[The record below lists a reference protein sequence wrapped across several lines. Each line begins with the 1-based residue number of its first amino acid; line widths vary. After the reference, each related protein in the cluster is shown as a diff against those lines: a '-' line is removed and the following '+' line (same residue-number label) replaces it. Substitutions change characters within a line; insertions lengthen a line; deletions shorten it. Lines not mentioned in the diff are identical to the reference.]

1 MFSPLPANDEPNS
14 LGDDGWCRGYWTF
27 DALTFRNSKCVQ
39 DLQSRTVSV
48 KDALPSAQSPGVN
61 CMGFVQRVAFLREV
75 VIHRGSSWN
84 YSGSFSSV
92 LGVRVGEATNPGPMH
107 AKVWSLQVRNI
118 VSAAAHLDEIALG
131 EDQCVVWTE
140 TSATQSTLQSLKLL
154 SKTHA
159 TSLVHS
165 APAATRTVR
174 GKTALGRG
182 EASGTLIWSSCKARD
197 LKELW
202 PQTAFQTGRVAD
214 AFISVGAV
222 QVRVIACYGFPSS
235 IPNHLGLNELLFQ
248 EVFFQANA
256 YEVPTLIVGDL
267 NVNLQDMQCWEKYSA
282 LGFYDYG
289 AHVAAL
295 GGLSPQPT
303 YRGISRLDYCIAN
316 SWAMP
321 YLAGFSVDPRGFTDH
336 GSLHILLGVEA
347 HQPVCTRWAMP
358 FDIASVPGILE
369 DLPST
374 RVGPSV
380 QTRFV
385 AQICQSDTAGAAAS
399 FAHAFELSCQQV
411 ATSKGISLGRCF
423 FGRLQGCLNSK
434 PVQRFCTSAD
444 GNVLT
449 NQQTF
454 RLRQQT
460 LRRLR
465 ELLRAREHA
474 GSAWCATHRCL
485 WRKILHTSGFPNGFA
500 NWLLD
505 NDIASFV
512 PETPTVQWLQSV
524 VHCVQHE
531 ERLWSAVVQQRQRL
545 LLKHQRDHDWK
556 SGGKQHAAFLK
567 PASAPP
573 LAALPVRTLLQVKHQ
588 RTQKGHGAVFK
599 VIAGPMPQPGS
610 IWEFPGG
617 CSALVSKVRGHTV
630 TLADTLKSEMIV
642 STVTQ
647 ATWSARPSYVAEQ
660 IRQYWCQFWFSEKTP
675 DLDFVKA
682 HLDLLPHLPPFDPV
696 ISAAELHWAVR
707 NLKMGKARG
716 LDGFSNAELKSLS
729 PDLFSMLLSLL
740 NHLTSSVTWPAN
752 LCQASMAFLAKT
764 LQPDK
769 PADGRP
775 ITILGTIYRLWS
787 KIVARKMML
796 HLLPVLPPS
805 LTGSVP
811 GKSSVSLAFELQ
823 SSIEAALL
831 EDASLSGVTMDLS
844 KAYNLINRD
853 VLLLI
858 SERLGWPSSVQQS
871 YFAFLKNLRRFIT
884 VDKDMSVSSYSDVGV
899 PEGDPIAVTAMII
912 LTFFVSVKL
921 QNDCQTPLS
930 SYVDNWAVQSRSPSE
945 VLSGVDSVAGSV
957 TAIAMSLAVDK
968 LKFYATSADARKQL
982 RGSTCLGQ
990 PCCVVHDFQDL
1001 GVFFCAARRQTA
1013 KCFGTRFQQCQTRFQ
1028 KLVVAP
1034 WADGVKCHSLLR
1046 TIVPAVLYGCELTH
1060 YSKSSLRMIR
1070 GRFSSSLW
1078 GQRSRRDHFLAPLLA
1093 GAVVYEPFLL
1103 ILGRRWQAMQRA
1115 SCQNQDTFRR
1125 WWNTAAS
1132 ADESSLLGPFT
1143 YFFEQLRQIGWIV
1156 EADGFVSDH
1165 DGVLW
1170 SISWNSWNTVRT
1182 LAYTAWVRVITP
1194 LVREDEQFSGLQPF
1208 QLEQIRSA
1216 FTDRKQYNTVLSN
1229 YATGAIISSAAKE
1242 HYMTSQDACCSLC
1255 GSSSGGAV
1263 HLLYECP
1270 YTKEFHTEAQ
1280 QLLVAL
1286 PNAVRVANLVPAS
1299 IHVGSFRRALAAQS
1313 IGSLYTFAEPVHL
1326 FTDGSTQHPND
1337 PAVSLSA
1344 WSVVL
1349 AEQGSVD
1356 KTLVHADV
1364 LPGVIQS
1371 NNRAELFA
1379 VVQATLT
1386 APGGH
1391 IYSDSQY
1398 VVHGWNKLVARG
1410 WIRQEW
1416 ASCSHSDLW
1425 YDLYLSLRASVNG
1438 WEIHKVTSHLDV
1450 ASAVSFEQAWCI
1462 IHNAFADEC
1471 AKRANA
1477 TRPVDIL
1484 QMHAS
1489 LCRHRQVQ
1497 AWRLKHTSELQLL
1510 CSDRAKKACK
1520 QSSFENAG
1528 GKDDIWT
1535 LHLERFGMMQH
1546 DRTFSIP
1553 NADMAFN
1560 SLGFLMHK
1568 PYGMLLW
1575 SWLARQRWVED
1586 AEGMSAAELYT
1597 LICLQ
1602 TGWVSP
1608 RNITRIPESERPP
1621 GLRTGL
1627 SASARVWT
1635 HELAWPALALTRE
1648 SFSAQISTFRVV
1660 MAALFKQQGISW
1672 SFQPATSLLLFQ
1684 HPLVTSSLFV
1694 RPVSSLDGS
1703 AIQYMQRLRRGSS
1716 WCSFLARGFTVP
1728 TVPLQAPCAEP
1739 DVVAVFRE
1747 WKASSR

>member
-1 MFSPLPANDEPNS
+1 
-14 LGDDGWCRGYWTF
+14 
-27 DALTFRNSKCVQ
+27 
-39 DLQSRTVSV
+39 
-48 KDALPSAQSPGVN
+48 
-61 CMGFVQRVAFLREV
+61 MGFVQRVAFLREV

-92 LGVRVGEATNPGPMH
+92 LGVRVGEAKNPGPMH

-267 NVNLQDMQCWEKYSA
+267 NVNLQNMQCWEKYSA
-282 LGFYDYG
+282 LGFCDYG

-336 GSLHILLGVEA
+336 GSLHILLGIEA

-358 FDIASVPGILE
+358 FDIAPVPGY
-369 DLPST
+369 
-374 RVGPSV
+374 
-380 QTRFV
+380 
-385 AQICQSDTAGAAAS
+385 ATA
-399 FAHAFELSCQQV
+399 
-411 ATSKGISLGRCF
+411 
-423 FGRLQGCLNSK
+423 
-434 PVQRFCTSAD
+434 
-444 GNVLT
+444 
-449 NQQTF
+449 
-454 RLRQQT
+454 
-460 LRRLR
+460 
-465 ELLRAREHA
+465 
-474 GSAWCATHRCL
+474 
-485 WRKILHTSGFPNGFA
+485 
-500 NWLLD
+500 
-505 NDIASFV
+505 
-512 PETPTVQWLQSV
+512 
-524 VHCVQHE
+524 
-531 ERLWSAVVQQRQRL
+531 
-545 LLKHQRDHDWK
+545 
-556 SGGKQHAAFLK
+556 
-567 PASAPP
+567 
-573 LAALPVRTLLQVKHQ
+573 
-588 RTQKGHGAVFK
+588 
-599 VIAGPMPQPGS
+599 
-610 IWEFPGG
+610 GG

-660 IRQYWCQFWFSEKTP
+660 IRQYWCQFWFSKKTP

-696 ISAAELHWAVR
+696 ISAAELHWAAR

-775 ITILGTIYRLWS
+775 ITILSTLYRLWS

-831 EDASLSGVTMDLS
+831 EDASQSGVTMDLS

-930 SYVDNWAVQSRSPSE
+930 SYVDNWAVQSSSPSE

-957 TAIAMSLAVDK
+957 AAIAMSLAVDK
-968 LKFYATSADARKQL
+968 LKFYATSADARKQ

-990 PCCVVHDFQDL
+990 PCCVVHDFQDF

-1170 SISWNSWNTVRT
+1170 SISWNSWNTVQT

-1216 FTDRKQYNTVLSN
+1216 FSDKKQYNTVLGN

-1242 HYMTSQDACCSLC
+1242 HYMTSEDACCSLC

-1270 YTKEFHTEAQ
+1270 CTKEFRTEAQ

-1410 WIRQEW
+1410 WMRQEW

-1450 ASAVSFEQAWCI
+1450 ASAVSLEQAWCI

-1477 TRPVDIL
+1477 ARPADIL

-1528 GKDDIWT
+1528 GKDDIWI

-1553 NADMAFN
+1553 SADMAFN
-1560 SLGFLMHK
+1560 SFGFLMHK

-1597 LICLQ
+1597 LVCLQ

-1739 DVVAVFRE
+1739 DVAAVFRE